1 MKKINILMIGILFF
15 ISACEKQQNEFFLNS
30 HDASLVALDYL
41 LLSDNQYVLNL
52 SQDDAA
58 ILGISE
64 FDYKRILQEINNA
77 NDEILKHKND
87 ACFIIANPEE
97 LHKNEQNI
105 EMEYLRI
112 KTKAEIEPIRVI
124 RTSGQE
130 VGYDSAMAPYE
141 AKCVNFV
148 CNGGSCLLPVYN
160 VTTTALGQTYA
171 GGGVGFIDVNS
182 SYLVPIAASNTD
194 VTVSFR
200 ISSTGGGICNWNFD
214 DGK

>member
-87 ACFIIANPEE
+87 ACFIIANPECPADKLKFLLSE
-97 LHKNEQNI
+97 NFKVL
-105 EMEYLRI
+105 
-112 KTKAEIEPIRVI
+112 KTTCILPSFEFF
-124 RTSGQE
+124 
-130 VGYDSAMAPYE
+130 
-141 AKCVNFV
+141 N
-148 CNGGSCLLPVYN
+148 LL
-160 VTTTALGQTYA
+160 
-171 GGGVGFIDVNS
+171 I
-182 SYLVPIAASNTD
+182 
-194 VTVSFR
+194 
-200 ISSTGGGICNWNFD
+200 
-214 DGK
+214 

>member
-105 EMEYLRI
+105 GIII
-112 KTKAEIEPIRVI
+112 KINVPA
-124 RTSGQE
+124 
-130 VGYDSAMAPYE
+130 SA
-141 AKCVNFV
+141 
-148 CNGGSCLLPVYN
+148 GSTNNNPLFDLSMVLLY
-160 VTTTALGQTYA
+160 Y
-171 GGGVGFIDVNS
+171 S
-182 SYLVPIAASNTD
+182 
-194 VTVSFR
+194 
-200 ISSTGGGICNWNFD
+200 
-214 DGK
+214 K